1 MTWHGNGMSLVITLC
16 LLTIF
21 IILSLDICTVYLQDK
36 FFEPASTQGFNNTG
50 SVIQNKTA
58 KSTIPADRCL
68 MVKLLADNL
77 ENTLNKS
84 AAILEITGELP
95 QVKNVSYASSI
106 SSELHGIPKD
116 LEIAKRKVA
125 HDILASDKDLQ
136 LIFFLIPNG
145 DMYMEEPYFR
155 QQNLTGN
162 NFAFRDYYKGAIS
175 TGDTYLGNVVISA
188 SSGLP
193 QSNIAV
199 PLYSSASDNNGSN
212 SNNMTLLGIW
222 SGGLNLTEFNETLQS
237 LNLTDGER
245 IVYVDQNGQKVA
257 DSNKQ
262 IFRTNQ
268 NESFANLQAFNNA
281 LQEQKPSSITE
292 MLNGTRM
299 LVFYE
304 PVQFHS
310 TTWAVLL
317 LKPL

>member
-1 MTWHGNGMSLVITLC
+1 MSLVINLC

-21 IILSLDICTVYLQDK
+21 IILSLDVGTVNIQDK
-36 FFEPASTQGFNNTG
+36 FFETASAQVFNNTK

-58 KSTIPADRCL
+58 ESTIPADRSL
-68 MVKLLADNL
+68 LVKLLANNL
-77 ENTLNKS
+77 ENRLNKS
-84 AAILEITGELP
+84 AAILEITGELS
-95 QVKNVSYASSI
+95 QVKNASYASSI

-116 LEIAKRKVA
+116 LDIAKRKVA

-136 LIFFLIPNG
+136 VIFFLMPNG
-145 DMYMEEPYFR
+145 DMYMEEPYSR

-162 NFAFRDYYKGAIS
+162 NFAFRDYYAGAIS
-175 TGDTYLGNVVISA
+175 TGDIYLGNVVISA
-188 SSGLP
+188 ASGLP
-193 QSNIAV
+193 QSYIAV
-199 PLYSSASDNNGSN
+199 PLYSSASDNNDNRSN

-222 SGGLNLTEFNETLQS
+222 SGGLNLLVFSETLQS
-237 LNLTDGER
+237 LNLTNRER

-262 IFRTNQ
+262 SFRTNQ

-281 LQEQKPSSITE
+281 LREQKTGSVME
-292 MLNGTRM
+292 MINGTRM